1 MPRPGVTTQVLDDFV
16 PAGPALN
23 TGTGMIVGPTEK
35 GPASTPVQVTS
46 MRAYQ
51 NTFGALAGG
60 PDMYKAA
67 YCFFNE
73 GGLFLWVV
81 RAVSS
86 NAVEATGT
94 AAAVGGDWLD
104 IAASSPGIW
113 GNDVAVEITPQGITT
128 GGAPVMYVVRVLED
142 GVAKELSAPLAAPDV
157 PSFRSQLVTMTEVAN
172 PSYPLGDAP
181 AIMVALTG
189 GVNGGDPEQAEL
201 GAALDTLRYDLGPA
215 QVAFPGDSD
224 QTTAELLDAHC
235 TKYHRVAIYDCP
247 DTADPL
253 ELGVAVQ
260 GISEMA
266 GKGRQILSMGQ
277 RIDYPGEV
285 APAIWEVPYSGI
297 QMGIIAR
304 VDGLNDPSQVAAG
317 ALGFS
322 RLAIGP
328 KRDFTDDER
337 ESLNYQGV
345 TLGKVIQNQL
355 RTYGYRTTAG
365 QDETNWV
372 FFQESR
378 VVMAVAHECDAAL
391 EDFVFQTIDGRGKLF
406 GRVNVA
412 LTGICQRYWQANA
425 LFGETPQEGF
435 RVDTSY
441 PGINTIET
449 VGKGEIHAQVLL
461 RTSRIA
467 EWVAL
472 DIVKV
477 PLERAIAA

>member
-1 MPRPGVTTQVLDDFV
+1 
-16 PAGPALN
+16 
-23 TGTGMIVGPTEK
+23 MIVGVTEK
-35 GPASTPVQVTS
+35 GPANTPVQVTAF
-46 MRAYQ
+46 RQYKD
-51 NTFGALAGG
+51 TFGALAGG

-67 YCFFNE
+67 YGFFNE
-73 GGLFLWVV
+73 GGLYLWVV

-86 NAVEATGT
+86 GAVEATGT
-94 AAAVGGDWLD
+94 AAGWLD
-104 IAASSPGIW
+104 ISAISPGSW
-113 GNDVAVEITPQGITT
+113 GNDVTVEIDPQGLPA
-128 GGAPVMYVVRVLED
+128 GSDPVMYVIRVLED
-142 GVAKELSAPLAAPDV
+142 GVAKELSAPLVAADV
-157 PSFRSQLVTMTEVAN
+157 PGFKSSYVTMAEVAS
-172 PSYPLGDAP
+172 PTYPVGDAP
-181 AIMVALTG
+181 TETVDLSG
-189 GVNGGDPEQAEL
+189 GVDGGDPEQAEL
-201 GAALDTLRYDLGPA
+201 GAALDTLRYELGPA

-224 QTTAELLDAHC
+224 ATTAELLDAHC
-235 TKYHRVAIYDCP
+235 DKNHRVAVFDLP

-253 ELGVAVQ
+253 ELGVSVD
-260 GISEMA
+260 GIA
-266 GKGRQILSMGQ
+266 QLGGKGRQILSLGQ
-277 RIDYPGEV
+277 RLDYPGEV
-285 APAIWEVPYSGI
+285 APAVWEVPYSGV

-317 ALGFS
+317 ALGYS

-345 TLGKVIQNQL
+345 TLAKVVNNQV

-378 VVMAVAHECDAAL
+378 VVMAVAHECDAAM
-391 EDFVFQTIDGRGKLF
+391 EDFVFQTIDGRGKIF

-412 LTGICQRYWQANA
+412 LTGVCQRYWAANA
-425 LFGETPQEGF
+425 LFGETPAEGF
-435 RVDTSY
+435 IVDTSY
-441 PGINTIET
+441 PGINTVET

-461 RTSRIA
+461 RTSRVA
-467 EWVAL
+467 EWIAL